1 MKFLLALAL
10 LMPVAAIAA
19 IGNITELQG
28 SMVDVKRGKDTL
40 TGKSNGSIE
49 SMDTVVVGSKTNLAI
64 TFVDN
69 TKVRITE
76 NSRLLIDD
84 FVYDAKKS
92 DAGKLA
98 MKVALGTVRYASGQ
112 IAKNNQQ
119 NVDIKTPTSTIA
131 VRGTDFAMT
140 VDEMGRSLIV
150 LLPSCKEEEQLKK
163 FELIGGCTVGAIDV
177 STDAGMVSLT
187 QPFTA
192 TLVRDANEPPLKPVK
207 IDGSINN
214 IGNSNIL
221 KLPTAVAEAAK
232 EEDDKKK
239 NSKEP
244 GNKLSEEELR
254 RRLDEEMSR
263 KSTSSS
269 TTILVKEEPVVVK
282 QIDAANPCAP
292 FDTCGNEKG
301 SNWYERIDPERGNVI
316 RVKSGERLDNV
327 TYQISVNST
336 ELETKIVGD
345 GSTKITIRQWNK

>member
-119 NVDIKTPTSTIA
+119 NVDIKTPTATIA

-163 FELIGGCTVGAIDV
+163 FELVGGCTVGAIDV
-177 STDAGMVSLT
+177 TTDAGFVSLT

-207 IDGSINN
+207 IDGNINN
-214 IGNSNIL
+214 IGNNNIL
-221 KLPTAVAEAAK
+221 KLPTAVADAAK

-239 NSKEP
+239 NSREP

-254 RRLDEEMSR
+254 RSLDEEMTR
-263 KSTSSS
+263 KSSS
-269 TTILVKEEPVVVK
+269 TNILVKEESVK
-282 QIDAANPCAP
+282 VHTIDPANPCAP

-301 SNWYERIDPERGNVI
+301 ANWYERVDPERGNVI
-316 RVKSGERLDNV
+316 RVRSGERLDNV
-327 TYQISVNST
+327 TYQISINST